1 MPAAALRDSNLRIAS
16 IGFNS
21 TGDNTV
27 IAAVAN
33 QGIRIYKIFFVA
45 DASTNII
52 FKNGSTAL
60 SGTIPLFAGGA
71 FVLDTSNDPWFMTSV
86 GSAFVI
92 NQSGTSSIGGMVYFH
107 QP

>member
-1 MPAAALRDSNLRIAS
+1 MPAAALRDSNLQTS
-16 IGFNS
+16 VVSFNS
-21 TGDNTV
+21 TGDNTI

-33 QGIRIYKIFFVA
+33 QGIRVYKIFFVA
-45 DASTNII
+45 DATTTIV

-60 SGTIPLFAGGA
+60 SGSIPLFAGGA
-71 FVLDTSNDPWFMTSV
+71 FVLDVSQEPWFMTSI

-92 NQSGTSSIGGMVYFH
+92 NQSGTANVGGQIYFH